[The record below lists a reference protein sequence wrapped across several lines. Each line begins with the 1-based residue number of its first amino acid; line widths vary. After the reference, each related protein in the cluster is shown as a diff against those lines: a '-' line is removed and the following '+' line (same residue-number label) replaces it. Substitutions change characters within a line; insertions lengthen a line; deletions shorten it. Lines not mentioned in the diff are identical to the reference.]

1 MAIILV
7 AKPIKDLIF
16 LIALP
21 QNQSSPCLHP
31 NNNVAHRGSEPSH
44 GLGHGYGYGYA
55 KALACNSQL
64 WQAL

>member
-16 LIALP
+16 LSP
-21 QNQSSPCLHP
+21 CPKNQSSPCLHP

-44 GLGHGYGYGYA
+44 GLDHGLDHGY
-55 KALACNSQL
+55 ALACNSQL
-64 WQAL
+64 WQAQ